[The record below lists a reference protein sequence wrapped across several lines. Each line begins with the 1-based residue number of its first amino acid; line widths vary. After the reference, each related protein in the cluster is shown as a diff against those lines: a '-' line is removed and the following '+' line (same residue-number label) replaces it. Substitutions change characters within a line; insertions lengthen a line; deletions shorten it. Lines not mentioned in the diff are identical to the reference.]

1 MTIDVLLVSA
11 EGLRISGV
19 QRLSPILMET
29 RLQKRIYQ
37 FVPRNFVN
45 AEINLAVYKTREVA
59 A

>member
-11 EGLRISGV
+11 EDLRISGV
-19 QRLSPILMET
+19 QRPSPILMET

-45 AEINLAVYKTREVA
+45 AEINLAVYETREVA